1 MQVTDKLRSQVAKAV
16 KVSMQIE
23 GYPAMRSNQTNEEA
37 KRIMERQ
44 RVQVSLPD
52 KPLCQLLLAG
62 LNREDGA

>member
-1 MQVTDKLRSQVAKAV
+1 MQVTDKLRSQVAEAV

-23 GYPAMRSNQTNEEA
+23 GYPATRSNQTKGEA